1 MSKWR
6 GWAAAVAAYALVLQ
20 ALLGAVLAS
29 QVPVGADPFVI
40 CAAHEDGAPVDQGSG
55 KAPSHDMCALC
66 TLAMG
71 SHAILAGGAAS
82 PAPRFAYVTLR
93 NQVRRDRIAVY
104 HSPTG
109 QYQRGP
115 PQRVIA

>member
-1 MSKWR
+1 
-6 GWAAAVAAYALVLQ
+6 
-20 ALLGAVLAS
+20 
-29 QVPVGADPFVI
+29 
-40 CAAHEDGAPVDQGSG
+40 
-55 KAPSHDMCALC
+55 MCVLC

-71 SHAILAGGAAS
+71 AHAILGSGAAS

-93 NQVRRDRIAVY
+93 NPARHDRVAVY